1 MTGSVLVAA
10 SSLAVLSLL
19 AFAVSLVAVCEIG
32 QGAGTGTRPGPQ
44 RAATPA
50 AKFRGFETR

>member
-19 AFAVSLVAVCEIG
+19 AFTVSLVALCALG
-32 QGAGTGTRPGPQ
+32 QGAGT
-44 RAATPA
+44 
-50 AKFRGFETR
+50 